1 MGYNLQKEFISWTNW
16 KSIIIIFYLKILL
29 SFKVGGER
37 KKREI
42 KRKIVSKKKK
52 KIVIP
57 QFGYH
62 GRKEKCRN
70 YFP

>member
-1 MGYNLQKEFISWTNW
+1 MGNNLQKEFINWTNW
-16 KSIIIIFYLKILL
+16 KPIIIIFYLKILV

-42 KRKIVSKKKK
+42 KG

-62 GRKEKCRN
+62 GRKVKCRN

>member
-1 MGYNLQKEFISWTNW
+1 MGYNLQKEFINWTNW
-16 KSIIIIFYLKILL
+16 KPIIIIFDLKIFL
-29 SFKVGGER
+29 SFKIGGER

-42 KRKIVSKKKK
+42 KRN
-52 KIVIP
+52 IVIP

-70 YFP
+70 YSP